1 MNWLAA
7 PPPSPPSARPAS
19 KTESLHAFFLNT
31 LLPQLRAGATG
42 EVNAQPHT
50 LIFVPSYLDY
60 VRLRNT
66 LLREDVEF
74 LQCSE

>member
-1 MNWLAA
+1 MH
-7 PPPSPPSARPAS
+7 
-19 KTESLHAFFLNT
+19 EFFLST

-60 VRLRNT
+60 VRVRNT